1 MTPLRDGPA
10 SRGSSHSRLGTE
22 KKRMYIFYNMI
33 LVVAT
38 LALFPYI
45 LFKLVTVPKYRGG
58 ISQKLGRLRKGV
70 MKVIKGSRP
79 IWVHAVSV
87 GEVMAAHPLIREL
100 RKKYPGRKV
109 ILSTVTVTGNYTARQ
124 RVPEADAVF
133 YFPFDYP
140 WVVRRVIR
148 GINPAIVLVAET
160 ELWPNFFRELKRV
173 GIPSALINGRIS
185 PHSYGNYL
193 KFKRFFTQVFDNV
206 TLFCMQSEE
215 DAERIRDIGA
225 APGKVMVTGNLK
237 FDQKI
242 PAMQPNPVRIPP
254 GCKVITAGSTH
265 RGEEAA
271 LLEVFSRLRE
281 KYPKLL
287 LIIAPR
293 HPERFDEVSGLINR
307 SGFDC
312 KRRTRLKGDI
322 KDVLLLD
329 TIGELKAFYGVC
341 DIAFVGGS
349 LVKVGGH
356 NLLEPAAMKKPVI
369 FSRYMFNFKEIS
381 EALISAGGGI
391 MVKDK
396 EELYVQI
403 DKLLSDQDYTK
414 RTGALAFKVIENNSG
429 AAKKTIDSIGRLI
442 VDK

>member
-1 MTPLRDGPA
+1 
-10 SRGSSHSRLGTE
+10 
-22 KKRMYIFYNMI
+22 MYVFYNLFLI
-33 LVVAT
+33 LAT
-38 LALFPYI
+38 VLLFPVI

-58 ISQKLGRLRKGV
+58 LTQKLGRLRKGV
-70 MKVIKGSRP
+70 LRVIKGTRP

-100 RKKYPGRKV
+100 RKTYPDRKL
-109 ILSTVTVTGNYTARQ
+109 ILSTVTVTGHYTARR

-140 WVVRRVIR
+140 CIVRRVIK
-148 GINPAIVLVAET
+148 GINPEIVMVAET
-160 ELWPNFFRELKRV
+160 ELWPNFFRELKRA
-173 GIPSALINGRIS
+173 GIPSVVINGRIS
-185 PHSYGNYL
+185 PKSHKNYL
-193 KFKRFFTQVFDNV
+193 RLKSFFSQVFEQV

-215 DAERIRDIGA
+215 DAGRIKDIGA
-225 APGKVMVTGNLK
+225 DPAKVMITGNLK

-242 PAMQPNPVRIPP
+242 PATQPNPVKIPA
-254 GCKVITAGSTH
+254 GRRVITAGSTH

-271 LLEVFSRLRE
+271 LLEIFSRLRE
-281 KYPKLL
+281 KYPQLL

-293 HPERFDEVSGLINR
+293 HPERFDEVEGIIN
-307 SGFDC
+307 SAGYDC
-312 KRRTRLKGDI
+312 QRRTGLKGPV

-329 TIGELKAFYGVC
+329 TIGELRTFYALC

-381 EALISAGGGI
+381 EALMSSGGGI
-391 MVKDK
+391 MVRDK
-396 EELYVQI
+396 GELYVQL
-403 DKLLSDQDYTK
+403 DTLLSDPE
-414 RTGALAFKVIENNSG
+414 RARRMGERAFRVIEANSG
-429 AAKKTIDSIGRLI
+429 AAKKTIDAIGRLLGAR
-442 VDK
+442 

>member
-1 MTPLRDGPA
+1 
-10 SRGSSHSRLGTE
+10 
-22 KKRMYIFYNMI
+22 MYILYNII
-33 LVVAT
+33 LVLLT
-38 LALFPYI
+38 LLLSPII

-58 ISQKLGRLRKGV
+58 ISQKLGRIRK
-70 MKVIKGSRP
+70 KVKRVIQGTRP

-100 RKKYPGRKV
+100 KKKYPGRKL

-133 YFPFDYP
+133 FFPFDYP
-140 WVVRRVIR
+140 WIVRKVIR
-148 GINPAIVLVAET
+148 RINPVIVLVAET
-160 ELWPNFFRELKRV
+160 ELWPNFFRELSRA
-173 GIPSALINGRIS
+173 GIPSAVINGRIS
-185 PHSYGNYL
+185 GSSYKNYL
-193 KFKRFFTQVFDNV
+193 KFKSFFRQVFGQV
-206 TLFCMQSEE
+206 TLFCMQSGE
-215 DAERIRDIGA
+215 DAARVKDIGA
-225 APGKVMVTGNLK
+225 PAGRVMVTGNLK

-242 PAMQPNPVRIPP
+242 PAIQSSPASLRA
-254 GCKVITAGSTH
+254 GSKVITAGSTH

-271 LLEVFSRLRE
+271 LLEVFRKLRE
-281 KYPKLL
+281 KFPELV

-293 HPERFDEVSGLINR
+293 HPERFDEVEGLVNR
-307 SGFDC
+307 AGYDC
-312 KRRTRLKGDI
+312 QRRTRMASAI

-329 TIGELKAFYGVC
+329 TIGELRSFYGIC

-391 MVKDK
+391 LVKDK
-396 EELYVQI
+396 QELYVQA
-403 DKLLSDQDYTK
+403 DKLLSDKNYSQQIGN
-414 RTGALAFKVIENNSG
+414 RAFAVIEANSG
-429 AAKKTIDSIGRLI
+429 AAKRTIDAVSGLIGEN
-442 VDK
+442 